1 VPSVLTT
8 ADRDKLRALTVGFF
22 ADSCQVIAVT
32 YSGGGP
38 SAGRS
43 EGAPGAAVPCRLR
56 TTGFNPTE
64 REIASRIQ
72 TGTTYAVDLP
82 VGTAV
87 KGKDILLVSGS
98 RRLRCGR
105 SHPRR
110 FRGDVHNRDVRRA
123 RIAP

>member
-1 VPSVLTT
+1 MPSVLTA

-22 ADSCQVIAVT
+22 ADSCQVIPVT

-43 EGAPGAAVPCRLR
+43 EGAPIASVACRLR

-72 TGTTYAVDLP
+72 TGTTYAIDLP
-82 VGTAV
+82 VGTPVGA
-87 KGKDILLVSGS
+87 KDIILVGA
-98 RRLRCGR
+98 
-105 SHPRR
+105 RR
-110 FRGDVHNRDVRRA
+110 FEVMGAPILGGFEAMYITAMCVERG
-123 RIAP
+123 